1 MLIHDDTSIA
11 MRSLPRSDF
20 TNCRV
25 ERLPSGTV
33 VSDLARHEGGLEAF
47 PAVYRAPSL
56 FGHRSGYEFPE
67 VRGHACYPKK
77 PTCSQPLIP
86 VSPMAGLPTR
96 PKGRYQA
103 SWRRLERRFRGLPR
117 PFRRA
122 WGLSPLLGSLRSP
135 TSFSFHETMAG
146 HHRGPEV
153 SLEARPSVPLPI
165 W

>member
-1 MLIHDDTSIA
+1 MLMHDDTSIA
-11 MRSLPRSDF
+11 MSSLPRSDF

-33 VSDLARHEGGLEAF
+33 VSDLTRHEGGLEAF

-86 VSPMAGLPTR
+86 VSPMAGLPTHPEGCYR
-96 PKGRYQA
+96 TPEKTNGA
-103 SWRRLERRFRGLPR
+103 EIS
-117 PFRRA
+117 
-122 WGLSPLLGSLRSP
+122 RSTAAFP
-135 TSFSFHETMAG
+135 
-146 HHRGPEV
+146 
-153 SLEARPSVPLPI
+153 
-165 W
+165 